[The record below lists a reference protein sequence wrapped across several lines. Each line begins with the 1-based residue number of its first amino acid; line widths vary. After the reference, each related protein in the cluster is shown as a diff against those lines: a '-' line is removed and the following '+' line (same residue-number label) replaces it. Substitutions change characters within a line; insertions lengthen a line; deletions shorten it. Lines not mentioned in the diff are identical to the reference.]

1 MKTYDFDRIVDR
13 HGTNAVKYDTLT
25 DVFGS
30 KELLP
35 LWVADMDF
43 ATPDFI
49 LDALR
54 RRLDHPVL
62 GYTQLPDDYWP
73 QIAVWIEARH
83 GWRPDPAWMR
93 FIPGIVKGIG
103 MAVLALTRPGDKVVI
118 QPPVYHPFRLVPEQM
133 GRRVVCNP
141 LRRTGDRYEMDFEQ
155 LEALL
160 DDDCRLLLLSNPHNP
175 AGIVWPE
182 ETLRRLAA
190 ICDRR
195 GIVVVSDEIHCDMA
209 LYGHRHRPFASV
221 SDAAA
226 HCSVTFGAPTKT
238 FNIAGVVSSYAIVP
252 DEALRRRFFGWLEA
266 GEFHE
271 APLLSVVA
279 TRAAFTPE
287 GDAWRRQMLRYVEA
301 NVDFTD
307 DFLRRYVPRIR
318 AIRPEASFLVW
329 LDCRELGLAH
339 DALVDLFVARA
350 GLALNDGE
358 MFGPG
363 GRASGS
369 PKRSN
374 DCGRRSTHAEARSGR
389 RPDLHCGRRR
399 FAPSRSALPL
409 PHPAAAILR
418 RMGLE
423 SLCIYITFV
432 PQNVLHPIRT
442 DGSVAQLDRATAF

>member
-160 DDDCRLLLLSNPHNP
+160 DLS
-175 AGIVWPE
+175 
-182 ETLRRLAA
+182 L
-190 ICDRR
+190 
-195 GIVVVSDEIHCDMA
+195 IH
-209 LYGHRHRPFASV
+209 
-221 SDAAA
+221 
-226 HCSVTFGAPTKT
+226 
-238 FNIAGVVSSYAIVP
+238 I
-252 DEALRRRFFGWLEA
+252 
-266 GEFHE
+266 
-271 APLLSVVA
+271 
-279 TRAAFTPE
+279 
-287 GDAWRRQMLRYVEA
+287 
-301 NVDFTD
+301 
-307 DFLRRYVPRIR
+307 
-318 AIRPEASFLVW
+318 
-329 LDCRELGLAH
+329 
-339 DALVDLFVARA
+339 
-350 GLALNDGE
+350 
-358 MFGPG
+358 
-363 GRASGS
+363 
-369 PKRSN
+369 
-374 DCGRRSTHAEARSGR
+374 
-389 RPDLHCGRRR
+389 
-399 FAPSRSALPL
+399 
-409 PHPAAAILR
+409 
-418 RMGLE
+418 
-423 SLCIYITFV
+423 
-432 PQNVLHPIRT
+432 
-442 DGSVAQLDRATAF
+442 

>member
-13 HGTNAVKYDTLT
+13 HGTNAVKYDALT

-62 GYTQLPDDYWP
+62 GYTQLPDDY
-73 QIAVWIEARH
+73 
-83 GWRPDPAWMR
+83 
-93 FIPGIVKGIG
+93 
-103 MAVLALTRPGDKVVI
+103 
-118 QPPVYHPFRLVPEQM
+118 YHPFRLVPEQM

-195 GIVVVSDEIHCDMA
+195 GVVVVSDEIHCDMA

-363 GRASGS
+363 GEGHMRLNVGL
-369 PKRSN
+369 PRI
-374 DCGRRSTHAEARSGR
+374 RLAEALERLR
-389 RPDLHCGRRR
+389 
-399 FAPSRSALPL
+399 
-409 PHPAAAILR
+409 AAVDAR
-418 RMGLE
+418 
-423 SLCIYITFV
+423 
-432 PQNVLHPIRT
+432 
-442 DGSVAQLDRATAF
+442 

>member
-13 HGTNAVKYDTLT
+13 HGTNAVKYDALT

-73 QIAVWIEARH
+73 QIAAWIEARH

-118 QPPVYHPFRLVPEQM
+118 QPPVYHPFRLVPEGN
-133 GRRVVCNP
+133 GRQVVLNP
-141 LRRTGDRYEMDFEQ
+141 LREHPGGGYSIDFDQLARVADDR
-155 LEALL
+155 
-160 DDDCRLLLLSNPHNP
+160 CRLLLLSNPHNP
-175 AGIVWPE
+175 GGIVWDP

-190 ICDRR
+190 FCDER
-195 GIVVVSDEIHCDMA
+195 GILVVSDEIHCDMA
-209 LYGHRHRPFASV
+209 LWDNRHTPFASV
-221 SDAAA
+221 SEAAA
-226 HCSVTFGAPTKT
+226 RCSITFGAPTKT

-287 GDAWRRQMLRYVEA
+287 GDAWRRQMLRYVEG
-301 NVDFTD
+301 NVELVIGFCAEH
-307 DFLRRYVPRIR
+307 LP
-318 AIRPEASFLVW
+318 AIRPLRPQASFLVW
-329 LDCRELGLAH
+329 LDCRELGLRH
-339 DALVDLFVARA
+339 EELQRLFIDEAR
-350 GLALNDGE
+350 LALNDGAL
-358 MFGPG
+358 FGREGEGFMRLNVGAP
-363 GRASGS
+363 RAVV
-369 PKRSN
+369 R
-374 DCGRRSTHAEARSGR
+374 EALER
-389 RPDLHCGRRR
+389 
-399 FAPSRSALPL
+399 
-409 PHPAAAILR
+409 LR
-418 RMGLE
+418 DA
-423 SLCIYITFV
+423 V
-432 PQNVLHPIRT
+432 ART
-442 DGSVAQLDRATAF
+442 VK

>member
-13 HGTNAVKYDTLT
+13 HGTNAVKYDALT

-73 QIAVWIEARH
+73 QIAAWIEARH

-118 QPPVYHPFRLVPEQM
+118 QPPVYHPLPAGPRTDGTPRGLQPAAAHGRPLRNGLRAARSPS
-133 GRRVVCNP
+133 GRRLP
-141 LRRTGDRYEMDFEQ
+141 
-155 LEALL
+155 AAA
-160 DDDCRLLLLSNPHNP
+160 LSNPHNP
-175 AGIVWPE
+175 AGIVWLE

-195 GIVVVSDEIHCDMA
+195 GVVVVSDEIHCDMA

-318 AIRPEASFLVW
+318 AIHPEASFLVW

-363 GRASGS
+363 GEGHMRLNVGL
-369 PKRSN
+369 PRI
-374 DCGRRSTHAEARSGR
+374 RLAEALERLR
-389 RPDLHCGRRR
+389 
-399 FAPSRSALPL
+399 
-409 PHPAAAILR
+409 AAVDAR
-418 RMGLE
+418 
-423 SLCIYITFV
+423 
-432 PQNVLHPIRT
+432 
-442 DGSVAQLDRATAF
+442 